1 MANIRSARKRIRAD
15 AKKTA
20 RNRVRKSDLSTSI
33 RNAREALLGKE
44 VEEAQMEVMNAVSKL
59 DKAADKGMIH
69 RNNAARRKSRLM
81 RSLAEV
87 SKTE

>member
-1 MANIRSARKRIRAD
+1 MANIRSARKRIRSD
-15 AKKTA
+15 EKKTV
-20 RNRVRKSDLSTSI
+20 RNRAIKSDLNTSI
-33 RNAREALLGKE
+33 RNARAALLSNEG
-44 VEEAQMEVMNAVSKL
+44 EASQMEVMSAVSKL
-59 DKAADKGMIH
+59 DKAADKGVIH

>member
-1 MANIRSARKRIRAD
+1 
-15 AKKTA
+15 
-20 RNRVRKSDLSTSI
+20 
-33 RNAREALLGKE
+33 LGKE

-59 DKAADKGMIH
+59 DKAADKGVIH